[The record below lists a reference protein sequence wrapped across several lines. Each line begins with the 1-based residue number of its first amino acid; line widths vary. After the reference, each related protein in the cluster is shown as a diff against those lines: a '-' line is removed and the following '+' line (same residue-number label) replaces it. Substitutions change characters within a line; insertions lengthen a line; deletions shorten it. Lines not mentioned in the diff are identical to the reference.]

1 MTRRAAVFACTF
13 FGAVLAGCGAAPVG
27 PGGPSVPSVP
37 SAPASVSVDPVS
49 SPAPAPAPVSV
60 SHLTLPPGRSPAVAI
75 RLAFR
80 SGFAD
85 DPPGAAGLTALTAQL
100 IAEGGTVDRPPAALK
115 ETLFPWAARIEVFV
129 DADMTVFTTRVHRDD
144 AAALVPVLAEVLT
157 RPRWAP
163 EEFERMR
170 RDAVDEIE
178 KHLRTSD
185 DETLG
190 KEALA
195 HLVFAGHPYGRYV
208 GGAVADLKAMTLS
221 QVRAHAAR
229 VFGRARLTIGVSGG
243 WPPGLPEALSAALE
257 ALPAGDP
264 VAALPAGGGL
274 AGVRMLIVD
283 KKAPAVAL
291 SLGAPVDF
299 DRAHPDF
306 PALMVGVSAFGE
318 HRQFHGR
325 LMQRLREERGLNYG
339 DYAYPEFFRQ
349 DGWSTF
355 ARLNIPRRRQLFS
368 IWLRPVQAA
377 DAVFALRLALH
388 EYDGLLRDGLTQ
400 EEVTRAARFLEGY
413 TRLFEKDADRR
424 LGLAIDDAFYG
435 TPERLAKLRA
445 ALPGLT
451 AETVNAALRKHLPA
465 AEALRIAVV
474 TDDAAAFRAAVL
486 SNAASVKAYASE
498 KPASLLE
505 EDARAARRPFGLAP
519 DEVRIV
525 PVGALF

>member
-1 MTRRAAVFACTF
+1 MNTRASLFAATLLGVI
-13 FGAVLAGCGAAPVG
+13 LAACGAAPVVS
-27 PGGPSVPSVP
+27 PPE
-37 SAPASVSVDPVS
+37 APV
-49 SPAPAPAPVSV
+49 PAPAPVSAAR
-60 SHLTLPPGRSPAVAI
+60 LTLPAGQSPAVAI

-85 DPPGAAGLTALTAQL
+85 DPPGAAGMTALAAQL
-100 IAEGGTVDRPPAALK
+100 IAEGGTVDETPAALK
-115 ETLFPWAARIEVFV
+115 ETLFPWAARIEVSV
-129 DADMTVFTTRVHRDD
+129 DADMTVFSTRVHRDH
-144 AAALVPVLAEVLT
+144 AAALVPVLARVLT

-170 RDAVDEIE
+170 RDAIDEIE

-195 HLVFAGHPYGRYV
+195 HLLYAGHPYGRYV
-208 GGAVADLKAMTLS
+208 GGSVADLKAMSAS
-221 QVRAHAAR
+221 QVRAHAER
-229 VFGRARLTIGVSGG
+229 VFGRARLTIGVAGG
-243 WPPGLPEALSAALE
+243 WPPGLPDALSAALE
-257 ALPAGDP
+257 SLPAGEP
-264 VAALPAGGGL
+264 VAPLPAVGGL
-274 AGVRMLIVD
+274 DGVRMLLVE
-283 KKAPAVAL
+283 KKAPAVAF
-291 SLGAPVDF
+291 SLGAPVAF

-306 PALMVGVSAFGE
+306 AALMVGVSAFGE

-355 ARLNIPRRRQLFS
+355 ARVNIPRRQQQFS
-368 IWLRPVQAA
+368 IWLRPVQAT
-377 DAVFALRLALH
+377 DALFALRLALH
-388 EYDGLLRDGLTQ
+388 EYDKLLREGLTAD
-400 EEVTRAARFLEGY
+400 EVQRAARFLEGY

-424 LGLAIDDAFYG
+424 LGLAIDDAFND
-435 TPERLAKLRA
+435 TPERLEKLRA

-451 AETVNAALRKHLPA
+451 AETVNAALRKHLPPA
-465 AEALRIAVV
+465 SALRIAVV
-474 TDDAAAFRAAVL
+474 TDDAAAFRDAIL
-486 SNAASVKAYASE
+486 SDTPSPKTYASE

-505 EDARAARRPFGLAP
+505 EDARASKRPFDLKP